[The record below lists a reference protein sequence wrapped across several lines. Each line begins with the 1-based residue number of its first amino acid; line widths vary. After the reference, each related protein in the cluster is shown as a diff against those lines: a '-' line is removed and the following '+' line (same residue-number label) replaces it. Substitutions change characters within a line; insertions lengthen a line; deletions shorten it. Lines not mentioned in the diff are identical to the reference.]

1 MSNQRI
7 FELKVE
13 NIELEKKA
21 EYLEKEKVLEVE
33 KERILQKET
42 QIELGKELASLK
54 ATNEQ
59 LKERLK
65 ESPYKQLENLLKALA
80 VKLPTVDIKSLSVA
94 TKSK

>member
-65 ESPYKQLENLLKALA
+65 ESPYKQLEQLLKALT
-80 VKLPTVDIKSLSVA
+80 VKLPTVDIKSLSVT
-94 TKSK
+94 TKGK